1 MQTSTHDMI
10 RDTVRKAYLA
20 GVPEGADLGR

>member
-10 RDTVRKAYLA
+10 RDAVRKAYLA
-20 GVPEGADLGR
+20 SVPEGADLGR